1 LKIGIISCCKSNV
14 SSVANALSHVG
25 LNPVLL
31 SKPEEA
37 CDFLIMPGVGSFDS
51 GIHHLK
57 LSGFYQYIVEH
68 INTGKPFIGICL
80 GMQILFNTSE
90 EGTECGLSVLSGHL
104 EELSDGT
111 EKNSR
116 IAPNIGYNFVDFSG
130 NKDGHLIGE
139 ELNGFYYF
147 LHSYALKQK
156 PGENLE
162 IGTSKF
168 NNQNYYSF
176 FVRENI
182 CGIQF
187 HPERS
192 GNRGLLLISRVI
204 ESMQK

>member
-1 LKIGIISCCKSNV
+1 LKIGIISCGKSNV

-25 LNPVLL
+25 LYPVRL
-31 SKPEEA
+31 SNPEED

-104 EELSDGT
+104 EKLSSET
-111 EKNSR
+111 KNNSR
-116 IAPNIGYNFVDFSG
+116 VQPNIGYNFVNFSNNQDG
-130 NKDGHLIGE
+130 NLIGE

-147 LHSYALKQK
+147 LHSYALKQN
-156 PGENLE
+156 PGNNLE
-162 IGTSKF
+162 IGTSIF
-168 NNQNYYSF
+168 NNQIYYSF

-204 ESMQK
+204 EFMQK

>member
-1 LKIGIISCCKSNV
+1 M
-14 SSVANALSHVG
+14 
-25 LNPVLL
+25 
-31 SKPEEA
+31 EER
-37 CDFLIMPGVGSFDS
+37 
-51 GIHHLK
+51 
-57 LSGFYQYIVEH
+57 
-68 INTGKPFIGICL
+68 
-80 GMQILFNTSE
+80 
-90 EGTECGLSVLSGHL
+90 TECGLSVLSDHL
-104 EELSDGT
+104 DKLSDGI

-116 IAPNIGYNFVDFSG
+116 VAPNIGYNFVDFSS
-130 NKDGHLIGE
+130 NKDGHLIGAA
-139 ELNGFYYF
+139 LNGFYYF

-156 PGENLE
+156 PGEKLE

>member
-1 LKIGIISCCKSNV
+1 
-14 SSVANALSHVG
+14 
-25 LNPVLL
+25 
-31 SKPEEA
+31 
-37 CDFLIMPGVGSFDS
+37 M
-51 GIHHLK
+51 
-57 LSGFYQYIVEH
+57 
-68 INTGKPFIGICL
+68 
-80 GMQILFNTSE
+80 E
-90 EGTECGLSVLSGHL
+90 EGTECGLSLLSGHFDK
-104 EELSDGT
+104 LSSGT

-116 IAPNIGYNFVDFSG
+116 VAPNIGYNFVDFSG
-130 NKDGHLIGE
+130 NKDGHSIGE
-139 ELNGFYYF
+139 ALNGFYYF

-156 PGENLE
+156 PGEKLE

-192 GNRGLLLISRVI
+192 GNRGLLLLSRVI

>member
-1 LKIGIISCCKSNV
+1 M
-14 SSVANALSHVG
+14 
-25 LNPVLL
+25 LL
-31 SKPEEA
+31 SEPEEA

-57 LSGFYQYIVEH
+57 SSGFHQHIVEH
-68 INTGKPFIGICL
+68 IDTGKPFIGICL
-80 GMQILFNTSE
+80 GMQILFETSE
-90 EGTECGLSVLSGHL
+90 EGTECGLSVLRGHL
-104 EELSDGT
+104 EKLSEGR

-116 IAPNIGYNFVDFSG
+116 VVPNIGYNFVSFSDD
-130 NKDGHLIGE
+130 KYGHLIGK

-147 LHSYALKQK
+147 LHSYALKKK
-156 PGENLE
+156 PGENIK
-162 IGTSKF
+162 IGTSRF

-204 ESMQK
+204 QSMQK